1 VRDLFDEN
9 FRRAAWALRC
19 TVKWWSFAGAGI
31 PEARRISEAR
41 EIIVNKNG
49 TILARFSIGG

>member
-1 VRDLFDEN
+1 
-9 FRRAAWALRC
+9 
-19 TVKWWSFAGAGI
+19 VKWWSFAGAGI
-31 PEARRISEAR
+31 PEARRILEAR